1 MERPV
6 VGRAAE
12 LAAVDTLLE
21 GVERGAGALVL
32 SGEAGIGK
40 TAVWETGVAEAR
52 ERGFLV
58 LSCRPAESESTLPFS
73 ALGDLLEPVLPDV
86 LPHIPAPQRRALE
99 VALQRAAAHEP
110 ADRLAVHRA
119 TQSVLRALAGAEP
132 VLLGIDDLQ
141 WLDAPSA
148 AALAFALRRLPDASV
163 LVLAS
168 LREPHADVLELAAA
182 LPSDHF
188 VRHRVG
194 PLDDRALHD
203 VVLRRLGVA
212 VPRPTML
219 RVHQISAGN
228 PFYALELVRS
238 LPAKDGRVDTAL
250 LELPRTL
257 LDLVADRL
265 RALPDA
271 TKETLAAAGA
281 LGDPTLAVLGGLGE
295 HAIDSLQ
302 AAEEAAVVRVDGE
315 RVRFE
320 HPLLASGSLA
330 LLAGP
335 QRRRLHRRLAEIAPD
350 MEERALHLALGS
362 EGPVEES
369 AALLEQ
375 AADRAAERGAPLTAG
390 ELAEHAARLTP
401 LDRTDDEHRRRRLAA
416 THFLVAG
423 EIERGRDL
431 LARLERELPP
441 GPERAAVLLLY
452 ADTHLEM
459 PVALSLCARAREEAV
474 GNDACLAEA
483 HRLSS
488 EFAMLDGRIQEALG
502 LARTATER
510 ARGAGDRVLLI
521 RCLGTQSHFETYTG
535 EITERLLEQAGE
547 LERATPEADAHYSP
561 AQIYGLRLMYSD
573 RLDEARTLLETIMAR
588 AEERGDDLERANLL
602 CHLAQLEL
610 RAGRWGHAS
619 RYSELGF
626 DLAWQLG
633 IHSDS
638 QFFVRSLVAAHLG
651 HADLAREAAGQ
662 VFVPGEQP
670 TYALWKIMARWA
682 VGLLEL
688 SVADYG
694 AAAEH
699 LAPLPGLLADAG
711 YRNPG
716 VRPLL
721 PDAIEALI
729 GTGRLDEA
737 EHWTTE
743 LARGGAAL
751 DNPWAIATAGRCSGL
766 LAAARGE
773 FEPAAAA
780 LIEALD
786 AHERSSNVFERARTT
801 LALGSLERR
810 LKQRRAARETLAQA
824 LELFDSLGAALW
836 AERAAAELARIPG
849 RSPGD
854 GELTETQRRIAEL
867 VAEGCS
873 NKEIAAR
880 LFVTVRTV
888 EANLSKM
895 YAKLAVHSRTE
906 LATRLVARS

>member
-1 MERPV
+1 MERLV

-12 LAAVDTLLE
+12 LAAVDTLLDTE
-21 GVERGAGALVL
+21 SGAAALVL
-32 SGEAGIGK
+32 NGEAGIGK
-40 TAVWETGVAEAR
+40 TAVWEAGVAAAR
-52 ERGFLV
+52 DRGLLV

-73 ALGDLLEPVLPDV
+73 ALGDLLEPVLPQV
-86 LPHIPAPQRRALE
+86 LPRLPAPQRRALE
-99 VALQRAAAHEP
+99 VALQRTAAREP

-119 TQSVLRALAGAEP
+119 THAVLRELANAEP
-132 VLLGIDDLQ
+132 VLVAIDDLQ

-148 AALAFALRRLPDASV
+148 AALAFAVRRLSDGAV

-168 LREPHADVLELAAA
+168 LREPQPDRLELAAA
-182 LPSDHF
+182 LPPDRF
-188 VRHRVG
+188 VRQRLG

-203 VVLRRLGVA
+203 VLFRQLGVA

-238 LPAKDGRVDTAL
+238 LPAKDGRVDTTL

-265 RALPDA
+265 RALPA
-271 TKETLAAAGA
+271 TTKETLAAAGA
-281 LGDPTLAVLGGLGE
+281 LGDPTISLLGQLGE
-295 HAIDSLQ
+295 GAVESLQ
-302 AAEEAAVVRVDGE
+302 AAEEAAVVRIDGE

-335 QRRRLHRRLAEIAPD
+335 QKRRLHRRLADIAPA

-375 AADRAAERGAPLTAG
+375 ASRRAADRGAPLTAG
-390 ELAEHAARLTP
+390 ELGEHAARLTP
-401 LDRTDDEHRRRRLAA
+401 ADRPDDEHRRRRLAA
-416 THFLVAG
+416 SHYLLAG
-423 EIERGRDL
+423 EIERGREI
-431 LARLERELPP
+431 LARLERQLPA

-459 PVALSLCARAREEAV
+459 PVALSLCERARTEAV
-474 GNDACLAEA
+474 GDDACLAEA

-502 LARTATER
+502 LARTATEL
-510 ARGAGDRVLLI
+510 ARRTPDRVLLI

-535 EITERLLEQAGE
+535 QITAGLLEQAVE
-547 LERATPEADAHYSP
+547 LEQATPEASAHYSP
-561 AQIYGLRLMYSD
+561 AQIFGLRLMYSD
-573 RLDEARTLLETIMAR
+573 RLDEARTLLEAIMER

-602 CHLAQLEL
+602 VHLAQLEL
-610 RAGRWGHAS
+610 RAGRWGHAH
-619 RYSELGF
+619 RYSETGF
-626 DLAWQLG
+626 DLASQLG

-638 QFFVRSLVAAHLG
+638 QLFLRALVAAHLG
-651 HADLAREAAGQ
+651 HATQAREAAGQ
-662 VFVPGEQP
+662 VVAPGEQP

-688 SVADYG
+688 SIGDHA

-699 LAPLPGLLADAG
+699 LAPLPGLLVDAG

-721 PDAIEALI
+721 PDAIESLI
-729 GTGRLDEA
+729 GVGRLEEA
-737 EHWTTE
+737 ERWTTE
-743 LARGGAAL
+743 LTRAGAAL
-751 DNPWAIATAGRCSGL
+751 GNPWAIATGRRCAGL
-766 LAAARGE
+766 LAAARGDVE
-773 FEPAAAA
+773 AAHAELGAA
-780 LIEALD
+780 LE
-786 AHERSSNVFERARTT
+786 AHERSPNAFERARTT

-810 LKQRRAARETLAQA
+810 IKHRRAARETLSHA
-824 LELFDSLGAALW
+824 LDLFDSLGAALW
-836 AERAAAELARIPG
+836 AEKAAAELARIPG
-849 RSPGD
+849 RAPQGD
-854 GELTETQRRIAEL
+854 ELSETQRRIAEL
-867 VAEGCS
+867 VVEGLS

-880 LFVTVRTV
+880 LFVAVRTV
-888 EANLSKM
+888 ESNLSTV
-895 YAKLAVHSRTE
+895 YAKLGVQSRTE
-906 LATRLVARS
+906 LASRLVARP